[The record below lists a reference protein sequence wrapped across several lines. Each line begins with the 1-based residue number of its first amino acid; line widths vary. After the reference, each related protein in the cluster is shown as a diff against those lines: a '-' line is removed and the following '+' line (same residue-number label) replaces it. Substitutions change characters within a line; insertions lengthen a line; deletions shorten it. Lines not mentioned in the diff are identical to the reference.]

1 MIIRININRKSFRH
15 LKMLFENQFLSVLFI
30 RFNIL
35 LENNSE
41 VKYVH
46 TSSKLFSNE
55 TLTVLLCFSGSLIEV
70 VFVKGIN

>member
-1 MIIRININRKSFRH
+1 
-15 LKMLFENQFLSVLFI
+15 MLSENQFLSVLFI

-35 LENNSE
+35 LENNSA

-55 TLTVLLCFSGSLIEV
+55 TLTVLLYFSGSLTEV
-70 VFVKGIN
+70 VFVEGIN